1 MDGQTTLV
9 GVMGWPIAH
18 SLSPAMHNAAFEALG
33 MNWAYVPMPVRPG
46 EVGAAVAGL
55 RALGFRGCNVTVP
68 HKEAV
73 IPHLDCLPPRV
84 ARFGAVNTLIFDR
97 LPPGAGGEPGPGAD
111 CGAYGGCTL
120 TGENTDV
127 QGFVRALR
135 KEGYDPTGRRALIV
149 GAGGA
154 ARGVIYGLCGAG
166 AASVTVLNR
175 TPERAQA
182 LVDDLASS
190 AGETVLRAGA
200 LTPASLQREAGQA
213 ELLVQSTTVGMWPHT
228 DASIWPEGAPLP
240 AHLAVCDLVYRPIE
254 TRLLRQARQAG
265 ATAFDGLGMLIAQG
279 ALSFEMWTGV
289 WPPIDVMRAV
299 CERALEQDE

>member
-18 SLSPAMHNAAFEALG
+18 SLSPVMHNAAFEALK
-33 MNWAYVPMPVRPG
+33 MNWAYVPVPVRPG
-46 EVGAAVAGL
+46 QVGVAVAGL

-73 IPHLDCLPPRV
+73 IPHLDHLPPRV
-84 ARFGAVNTLIFDR
+84 ARFGAVNTLILDR
-97 LPPGAGGEPGPGAD
+97 DEAGR
-111 CGAYGGCTL
+111 CTL

-135 KEGYDPTGRRALIV
+135 KEGFDPTGRRVLIV

-175 TPERAQA
+175 TLARAQA
-182 LVDDLASS
+182 LVSDLSASY
-190 AGETVLRAGA
+190 GDTVLRAAA
-200 LTPASLQREAGQA
+200 LDPGSLRRQA
-213 ELLVQSTTVGMWPHT
+213 DESELLVQSTTVGMWPHV
-228 DASIWPEGAPLP
+228 DASIWPDETPLP

-254 TRLLRQARQAG
+254 TVLLRQARESG
-265 ATAFDGLGMLIAQG
+265 ATVFDGLGMLIAQG
-279 ALSFEMWTGV
+279 ALSFEMWTGL
-289 WPPIDVMRAV
+289 WPPIDVMRAA
-299 CERALEQDE
+299 CEQALQQDHS

>member
-1 MDGQTTLV
+1 
-9 GVMGWPIAH
+9 
-18 SLSPAMHNAAFEALG
+18 MHNAAFAALG
-33 MNWAYVPMPVRPG
+33 KNWAYVPVPVRPG

-73 IPHLDCLPPRV
+73 IPYLDCLPERV

-97 LPPGAGGEPGPGAD
+97 DETGQCA
-111 CGAYGGCTL
+111 L

-135 KEGYDPTGRRALIV
+135 EEGFDPTGQDVLIV

-154 ARGVIYGLCGAG
+154 ARGVIYGLCGAN
-166 AASVTVLNR
+166 AASVRVLNR

-182 LVDDLASS
+182 LVDDLAAS
-190 AGETVLRAGA
+190 AGETALQAAA
-200 LTPASLQREAGQA
+200 LTPDALREQA
-213 ELLVQSTTVGMWPHT
+213 DACALLVQSTTVGMWPHV
-228 DASIWPEGAPLP
+228 DASIWPEGTPLP
-240 AHLAVCDLVYRPIE
+240 AHLTVCDLVYRPIE

-265 ATAFDGLGMLIAQG
+265 ATALDGLGMLIAQG
-279 ALSFEMWTGV
+279 ALSFEMWTGI
-289 WPPIDVMRAV
+289 WPPVDVMRAA
-299 CERALEQDE
+299 CERALRQDKH

>member
-18 SLSPAMHNAAFEALG
+18 SLSPAMHNAAFEALA
-33 MNWAYVPMPVRPG
+33 MNWAYVPLPVRPG

-73 IPHLDCLPPRV
+73 IPHLDHLPPRV

-97 LPPGAGGEPGPGAD
+97 GAPGDNAD
-111 CGAYGGCTL
+111 ARCTL

-135 KEGYDPTGRRALIV
+135 EEGVDPTGRRVLIV

-154 ARGVIYGLCGAG
+154 ARGVIYGLCGAQ

-182 LVDDLASS
+182 LVADLAPS
-190 AGETVLRAGA
+190 AEGTVLRAGA
-200 LTPASLQREAGQA
+200 LTAASLRKEAHES
-213 ELLVQSTTVGMWPHT
+213 ELLVQSTTVGMWPHV
-228 DASIWPEGAPLP
+228 DASIWPQDTPLP
-240 AHLAVCDLVYRPIE
+240 AHLVVCDLVYRPIE
-254 TRLLRQARQAG
+254 TRLLRQAREAG
-265 ATAFDGLGMLIAQG
+265 ATALDGLGMLIAQG

-289 WPPIDVMRAV
+289 WPPVDVMRAACKRV
-299 CERALEQDE
+299 LE

>member
-18 SLSPAMHNAAFEALG
+18 SLSPAMHNAALEALG
-33 MNWAYVPMPVRPG
+33 MNWAYVPVPVRPG
-46 EVGAAVAGL
+46 QVGAAVAGL

-73 IPHLDCLPPRV
+73 IPHLDHLPPRV

-97 LPPGAGGEPGPGAD
+97 D
-111 CGAYGGCTL
+111 DTGGCTL
-120 TGENTDV
+120 SGENTDV
-127 QGFVRALR
+127 QGFARALR
-135 KEGYDPTGRRALIV
+135 EQGFDPIERRVTVV

-175 TPERAQA
+175 TLARARA
-182 LVDDLASS
+182 LVADLSASS
-190 AGETVLRAGA
+190 GDTVLRAAA
-200 LTPASLQREAGQA
+200 LDPDALRRQA
-213 ELLVQSTTVGMWPHT
+213 DESDLLVQSTTVGMWPHV
-228 DASIWPEGAPLP
+228 DASIWPDETPLP

-254 TRLLRQARQAG
+254 TKLLRQARQSG

-289 WPPIDVMRAV
+289 WPPIDVMRAA
-299 CERALEQDE
+299 CEQALQQDPS